1 MGAVN
6 PIPAGQPRLTAHLVV
21 HDAADAIA
29 LYKAAFGATERFR
42 LTENDGAKIGHA
54 ELDIGDTVVMLSDE
68 YPDFGAQAP
77 GTIGGS
83 PVKLHLYVEDV
94 DAAVARA
101 VEAGAT
107 LVREPKL
114 EFFGDRVA
122 MVADPFGYS
131 WFLAARI
138 EEVSAEEMQRRW
150 TDMQSGGQ

>member
-1 MGAVN
+1 MAAVN
-6 PIPAGQPRLTAHLVV
+6 PIPDDQPRLVSHLVIAG
-21 HDAADAIA
+21 AAEAIA
-29 LYKAAFGATERFR
+29 FYVKAFGAEERFR
-42 LTENDGAKIGHA
+42 LTENDSAKIGHA
-54 ELDIGDTVVMLSDE
+54 ELNLGGTVVMLSDE

-131 WFLAARI
+131 WFLAARV
-138 EEVSAEEMQRRW
+138 EEVSTEEMQRRW
-150 TDMQSGGQ
+150 SAMQTDG